1 MGIEAKY
8 LNRCCSEAVPAS
20 IKSGDKGTQ
29 RKRGSC
35 LGSRAPKGRVPLIR
49 PRRDRIMGSSIL
61 ASLSE
66 AGGNDPFLPM
76 SGPLP
81 PHSPVGRIVLER
93 DPLLPLCKCVA
104 HHCATI
110 HDAHAC
116 VFNDLNAWARAIFHG
131 SNSDSGSRVPE
142 WHLVHSP
149 GSSYRLCAFGS
160 LTFRAQLRSKLVPPL
175 ALLHNENLTA

>member
-1 MGIEAKY
+1 
-8 LNRCCSEAVPAS
+8 
-20 IKSGDKGTQ
+20 
-29 RKRGSC
+29 

-93 DPLLPLCKCVA
+93 DPRFHLCKCVA
-104 HHCATI
+104 HHCATT
-110 HDAHAC
+110 HDAHPC
-116 VFNDLNAWARAIFHG
+116 VFNNLNACARTFFMNAMPIREVASRSGTQFIFPTPAID
-131 SNSDSGSRVPE
+131 SAPSDPSLFAHNCDGNLSLLSRCCIMRTSQ
-142 WHLVHSP
+142 H
-149 GSSYRLCAFGS
+149 
-160 LTFRAQLRSKLVPPL
+160 KL
-175 ALLHNENLTA
+175 